1 MFSTY
6 LAESPPKEMVVK
18 CDKKRRAKNHTPSI
32 KFVVSIAECRPMI
45 RYGVGTPVKPT
56 PAL

>member
-6 LAESPPKEMVVK
+6 LVESPPKEMVVK
-18 CDKKRRAKNHTPSI
+18 CDIKRRAKNHTPSI
-32 KFVVSIAECRPMI
+32 KFVVSIVECRPMI
-45 RYGVGTPVKPT
+45 RYGVSTPVKPT